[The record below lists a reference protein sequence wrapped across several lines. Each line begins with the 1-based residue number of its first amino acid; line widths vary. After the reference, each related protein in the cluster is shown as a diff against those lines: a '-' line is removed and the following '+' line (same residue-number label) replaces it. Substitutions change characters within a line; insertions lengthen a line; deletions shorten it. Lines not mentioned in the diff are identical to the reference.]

1 MLNREGLA
9 RDNVEWLT
17 DPWSFEFMQRA
28 LLAGVIVSLAA
39 GMVGV
44 FVVLR
49 GLAFLGDAVAHTQL
63 AGAAVAL
70 VLGGGAVLITL
81 GAGVAAVLTA
91 LGVALLTI
99 RGRLREDTAI
109 GIMFA
114 GFFALGI
121 VLISRQRTFAIDLG
135 SLLVGHILG
144 ASWTDL
150 IVMAALAFIVTVLVL
165 FFLSELRYSAYDPEL
180 AAVSGVPV
188 GMMQIGLLVLI
199 ALATVVAFRLVG
211 VILAVAILVTPAAAA
226 VTLTRRFKLMML
238 LAILIG
244 VLSTVLGLY
253 ASFYFDLA
261 AGPVIVLMAVVLM
274 VLSFTFG
281 PYGLREALPSLDFL
295 LGESSDP
302 PPIGWR
308 RRARLCWGA
317 CCLVG
322 DASWGACCRVGGVCW
337 GACCRVGARIS
348 LRNRMG

>member
-1 MLNREGLA
+1 M
-9 RDNVEWLT
+9 EWLT

-28 LLAGVIVSLAA
+28 LLAGVIVSIAA

-91 LGVALLTI
+91 LGVALLTL

-109 GIMFA
+109 GILFA
-114 GFFALGI
+114 GFFALGV

-150 IVMAALAFIVTVLVL
+150 IVMAVLTIVVAVLVL
-165 FFLSELRYSAYDPEL
+165 AFLPELRFSAYDPEV

-188 GMMQIGLLVLI
+188 NLMQIGLLVLI
-199 ALATVVAFRLVG
+199 SLATVVAFRLVG

-226 VTLTRRFKLMML
+226 VLLTRRFKLMML
-238 LAILIG
+238 VAILIG
-244 VLSTVLGLY
+244 VLSTVVGLY

-261 AGPVIVLMAVVLM
+261 AGPSIVLTAVLVM
-274 VLSFTFG
+274 MLSFLLS
-281 PYGLREALPSLDFL
+281 PHGLRGTLPSLEFL
-295 LGESSDP
+295 LAEAAEAP
-302 PPIGWR
+302 PPGWR
-308 RRARLCWGA
+308 RTARVCWGA
-317 CCLVG
+317 CCL
-322 DASWGACCRVGGVCW
+322 VGGVCW
-337 GACCRVGARIS
+337 GACCRVGARF
-348 LRNRMG
+348 LPRG

>member
-1 MLNREGLA
+1 M
-9 RDNVEWLT
+9 DWLL
-17 DPWSFEFMQRA
+17 DPWDFEFMHRA
-28 LLAGVIVSLAA
+28 LLAGVIVSIAA

-70 VLGGGAVLITL
+70 VLGGSAALITL

-91 LGVALLTI
+91 LGVALLTL

-150 IVMAALAFIVTVLVL
+150 ILMAALAFVVTVLVIS
-165 FFLSELRYSAYDPEL
+165 FLPELRFSAYDPEV

-188 GMMQIGLLVLI
+188 GLMQVGLLVLI

-211 VILAVAILVTPAAAA
+211 VILAVAMLVAPAAAA
-226 VTLTRRFKLMML
+226 VLLTRRFKLMML
-238 LAILIG
+238 MSVLIG
-244 VLSTVLGLY
+244 MISTVVGLY
-253 ASFYFDLA
+253 ASFHFDLA
-261 AGPVIVLMAVVLM
+261 AGPSIVLTSVLLM
-274 VLSFTFG
+274 ILTFILS
-281 PYGLREALPSLDFL
+281 PHGLRATLPSLDFL
-295 LGESSDP
+295 LPEGAETTST
-302 PPIGWR
+302 GWR
-308 RRARLCWGA
+308 RTARICWGA
-317 CCLVG
+317 CCLAG
-322 DASWGACCRVGGVCW
+322 DASWGACCRVGDVCW
-337 GACCRVGARIS
+337 GAC
-348 LRNRMG
+348 

>member
-1 MLNREGLA
+1 M
-9 RDNVEWLT
+9 EWLT
-17 DPWSFEFMQRA
+17 DPWSFEFMHRA
-28 LLAGVIVSLAA
+28 LLAGVIVSVAA
-39 GMVGV
+39 GLVGV

-91 LGVALLTI
+91 LGVALLTL

-114 GFFALGI
+114 GFFALG
-121 VLISRQRTFAIDLG
+121 VMLISRQRTFAVDLG
-135 SLLVGHILG
+135 ALLVGHILG

-150 IVMAALAFIVTVLVL
+150 MVMAELTVVVVVLVL
-165 FFLSELRYSAYDPEL
+165 AFLPELRFSAYDPEV

-188 GMMQIGLLVLI
+188 TMMQIGLLVLI

-211 VILAVAILVTPAAAA
+211 VILAVAMLVTPAAAA
-226 VTLTRRFKLMML
+226 VLLTRRLSTMML
-238 LAILIG
+238 VATLVG
-244 VLSTVLGLY
+244 GLSTVVGLY
-253 ASFYFDLA
+253 ASFHLDLA
-261 AGPVIVLMAVVLM
+261 AGPSIVLTAVVLM
-274 VLSFTFG
+274 ALAFVFS
-281 PYGLREALPSLDFL
+281 PRGLRGTLPPVEVMAADNA
-295 LGESSDP
+295 GAGP
-302 PPIGWR
+302 PSWR
-308 RRARLCWGA
+308 QTARICWGA

-337 GACCRVGARIS
+337 GACCRVGSRLS
-348 LRNRMG
+348 LRSRTG

>member
-1 MLNREGLA
+1 M
-9 RDNVEWLT
+9 EWLT
-17 DPWSFEFMQRA
+17 EPWSFEFMHRA
-28 LLAGVIVSLAA
+28 LLAGIIVSVAA

-91 LGVALLTI
+91 LGVALLAI
-99 RGRLREDTAI
+99 RARLREDTAI

-114 GFFALGI
+114 GFFALG
-121 VLISRQRTFAIDLG
+121 VMLISRERTFAVDLG
-135 SLLVGHILG
+135 ALLVGHILG

-150 IVMAALAFIVTVLVL
+150 IVMAALTVVVIVLVL
-165 FFLSELRYSAYDPEL
+165 AFLPELRFSAYDPEV

-188 GMMQIGLLVLI
+188 TMMQTGLLILI

-211 VILAVAILVTPAAAA
+211 VILAVAMLVTPAAAA
-226 VTLTRRFKLMML
+226 VLLTRRLSLMML
-238 LAILIG
+238 LATLVG
-244 VLSTVLGLY
+244 VLSTVVGLY

-261 AGPVIVLMAVVLM
+261 AGPSIVLTAVLLM
-274 VLSFTFG
+274 ILSFVLS
-281 PYGLREALPSLDFL
+281 PRGLRRTLPSLEVSATN
-295 LGESSDP
+295 GVEEP
-302 PPIGWR
+302 PPGWR
-308 RRARLCWGA
+308 RTARVCWGA

-322 DASWGACCRVGGVCW
+322 DVCW
-337 GACCRVGARIS
+337 GACCRVGARFL
-348 LRNRMG
+348 LRGRAG

>member
-1 MLNREGLA
+1 
-9 RDNVEWLT
+9 
-17 DPWSFEFMQRA
+17 MQRA
-28 LLAGVIVSLAA
+28 LLAGVIVSVAA

-63 AGAAVAL
+63 AGAAIAL

-81 GAGVAAVLTA
+81 GAGVAAVVTA

-109 GIMFA
+109 GIIFA

-121 VLISRQRTFAIDLG
+121 LLISRERTFAIDLG

-150 IVMAALAFIVTVLVL
+150 ILMAALTVVVAVLVL
-165 FFLSELRYSAYDPEL
+165 GFLQELRFSAYDPEV

-188 GMMQIGLLVLI
+188 TLMQVGLLVLI

-211 VILAVAILVTPAAAA
+211 VILALAMLVTPAAGAA
-226 VTLTRRFKLMML
+226 LLTRRLASMMV
-238 LAILIG
+238 LATLIG
-244 VLSTVLGLY
+244 VFATVVGLY

-261 AGPVIVLMAVVLM
+261 AGPSIVLTAVLVMAVSF
-274 VLSFTFG
+274 VLS
-281 PYGLREALPSLDFL
+281 PRGLHVALVSSATS
-295 LGESSDP
+295 GEEDGLIQAP
-302 PPIGWR
+302 RWR
-308 RRARLCWGA
+308 QARQACWN
-317 CCLVG
+317 
-322 DASWGACCRVGGVCW
+322 ACCRLGGVCWGMCCQVGGVCW
-337 GACCRVGARIS
+337 GACCRAGARIS
-348 LRNRMG
+348 LRG

>member
-1 MLNREGLA
+1 M
-9 RDNVEWLT
+9 
-17 DPWSFEFMQRA
+17 
-28 LLAGVIVSLAA
+28 AGVIVSIAA

-114 GFFALGI
+114 GFFALG
-121 VLISRQRTFAIDLG
+121 VMLISRERTFAVDLG

-150 IVMAALAFIVTVLVL
+150 IVMAALTVVVALVVLAFLP
-165 FFLSELRYSAYDPEL
+165 ELRFTAYDPEV

-188 GMMQIGLLVLI
+188 TLIQVGLLVLI

-211 VILAVAILVTPAAAA
+211 VILAVAMLVTPAAAA
-226 VTLTRRFKLMML
+226 ALLTRNLRRMML
-238 LAILIG
+238 VTTLVG
-244 VLSTVLGLY
+244 VLSTLVGLY
-253 ASFYFDLA
+253 ASFYLDLA
-261 AGPVIVLMAVVLM
+261 AGPSIVLTAVLLMA
-274 VLSFTFG
+274 LSFLLS
-281 PYGLREALPSLDFL
+281 PRGLRTAMPAVQL
-295 LGESSDP
+295 LGDVRSDAP
-302 PPIGWR
+302 FWR
-308 RRARLCWGA
+308 RSAQVCWGR
-317 CCLVG
+317 CCLF
-322 DASWGACCRVGGVCW
+322 GAVCW
-337 GACCRVGARIS
+337 GACCRVGAR
-348 LRNRMG
+348 LLPRAE

>member
-1 MLNREGLA
+1 MDWLA
-9 RDNVEWLT
+9 E
-17 DPWSFEFMQRA
+17 PWSFEFMQRA
-28 LLAGVIVSLAA
+28 LLAGVIVSVAA

-81 GAGVAAVLTA
+81 GAGFAAVLTA

-109 GIMFA
+109 GIIFA
-114 GFFALGI
+114 GFFALG
-121 VLISRQRTFAIDLG
+121 VMLISRERTFSVDLG

-150 IVMAALAFIVTVLVL
+150 IVMAALTIVVAVLVL
-165 FFLSELRYSAYDPEL
+165 SFLPELRFSAYDPEV

-188 GMMQIGLLVLI
+188 TLMQIGLLVLI

-211 VILAVAILVTPAAAA
+211 VILALAMLVTPAAGAA
-226 VTLTRRFKLMML
+226 LLTRRLTLMMV
-238 LAILIG
+238 LATQIG
-244 VLSTVLGLY
+244 VVSTLLGLY

-261 AGPVIVLMAVVLM
+261 AGPAIVLTAVLVMACAFL
-274 VLSFTFG
+274 LS
-281 PYGLREALPSLDFL
+281 PRGLWVALPSAAALDA
-295 LGESSDP
+295 EAEMASASR
-302 PPIGWR
+302 WR
-308 RRARLCWGA
+308 QTTRVCWN
-317 CCLVG
+317 L
-322 DASWGACCRVGGVCW
+322 CCRVGGVCW
-337 GACCRVGARIS
+337 GACCRVGERFSLHGSAR
-348 LRNRMG
+348 

>member
-1 MLNREGLA
+1 M
-9 RDNVEWLT
+9 DWLT

-28 LLAGVIVSLAA
+28 LLAGIVVSIAA

-70 VLGGGAVLITL
+70 VVGGGAVLITL

-91 LGVALLTI
+91 FGVALLTI

-114 GFFALGI
+114 GFFALG
-121 VLISRQRTFAIDLG
+121 VLLISRQRTFAIDLG

-150 IVMAALAFIVTVLVL
+150 IVMAVLTIVVALLVLAFLP
-165 FFLSELRYSAYDPEL
+165 ELRFSAYDPEV

-188 GMMQIGLLVLI
+188 TLMHVGLLVLI

-211 VILAVAILVTPAAAA
+211 VILAVAMLVTPAAAA
-226 VTLTRRFKLMML
+226 VLLTRRLSMMML
-238 LAILIG
+238 MAILVG
-244 VLSTVLGLY
+244 VISTVLGLY
-253 ASFYFDLA
+253 ASFHLDLA
-261 AGPVIVLMAVVLM
+261 AGPSIVLTAVVLM
-274 VLSFTFG
+274 VLSFLLS
-281 PYGLREALPSLDFL
+281 PRGLRDTLPSLEL
-295 LGESSDP
+295 LASDGAEP
-302 PPIGWR
+302 PPPGWR
-308 RRARLCWGA
+308 RTARVCWGA
-317 CCLVG
+317 CCQIG
-322 DASWGACCRVGGVCW
+322 GTSWGACCRVGDVCW
-337 GACCRVGARIS
+337 GACCRVGERLS
-348 LRNRMG
+348 LRGRAG

>member
-1 MLNREGLA
+1 M
-9 RDNVEWLT
+9 DWLT

-28 LLAGVIVSLAA
+28 LLAGVIVSVAA

-70 VLGGGAVLITL
+70 VVGGGAVLITL

-91 LGVALLTI
+91 LGVAFLTI

-114 GFFALGI
+114 GFFALG
-121 VLISRQRTFAIDLG
+121 VLLISRQRTFAVDLG

-150 IVMAALAFIVTVLVL
+150 MVMAILTAVVFLLVLAFLP
-165 FFLSELRYSAYDPEL
+165 ELRFTAYDPEV

-188 GMMQIGLLVLI
+188 TLIQVGLLVLI

-211 VILAVAILVTPAAAA
+211 VILAMAMLVTPAAAA
-226 VTLTRRFKLMML
+226 LLLSRRLTTMML
-238 LAILIG
+238 VAALIG
-244 VLSTVLGLY
+244 ILSTVVGLY
-253 ASFYFDLA
+253 ASFHIDLA
-261 AGPVIVLMAVVLM
+261 AGPSIVLTAVLLLGVAF
-274 VLSFTFG
+274 VLS
-281 PYGLREALPSLDFL
+281 PRGLLGTLPSAEVL
-295 LGESSDP
+295 LGENAEP
-302 PPIGWR
+302 PPDGWR
-308 RRARLCWGA
+308 RTTRICWGL

-322 DASWGACCRVGGVCW
+322 GACW
-337 GACCRVGARIS
+337 GACCRLGERLS
-348 LRNRMG
+348 LRGRAG